1 MSANAE
7 RNISSL
13 IQGCIRKERHS
24 QELLYKQF
32 YGYALSICFRYAR
45 DHDEAV
51 AILNDGFL
59 KIFTNIKNHNQE
71 KSFKAWLRK
80 IMINTALDHY
90 RKQARQ
96 PYMDDLEM
104 VKQMPYGSD
113 IINNLTYEE
122 ILQLIQFLP
131 TAYRAVF
138 NLYVIDGY
146 NHEEIAEMLDISS
159 GTSKSNLAKARMH
172 LRKLLQKYYNEE
184 QTRYSG

>member
-1 MSANAE
+1 MSSNAE
-7 RNISSL
+7 TNTKAL
-13 IQGCIRKERHS
+13 IQGCIRKERSS
-24 QELLYKQF
+24 QESLYKNF

-45 DHDEAV
+45 DHDEAIE
-51 AILNDGFL
+51 ILNDGFL
-59 KIFTNIKNHNQE
+59 KVFTNIENHNQE

-90 RKQARQ
+90 RKQARR
-96 PYMDDLEM
+96 PFMDDLEM
-104 VKQMPYGSD
+104 IQQIPYGSD
-113 IINNLTYEE
+113 IINQLTYEE

-131 TAYRAVF
+131 TAYRTCF

-146 NHEEIAEMLDISS
+146 NHEEIAEMLNISS